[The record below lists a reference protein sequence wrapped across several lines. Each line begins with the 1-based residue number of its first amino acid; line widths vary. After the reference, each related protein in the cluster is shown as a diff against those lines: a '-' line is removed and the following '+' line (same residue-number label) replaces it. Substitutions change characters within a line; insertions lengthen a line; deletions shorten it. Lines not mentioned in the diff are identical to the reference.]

1 MKNLGVNILNTNQ
14 THRTASIANFPYGCR
29 TGRICDKSN
38 IIKFLIKA
46 ISSYGIF
53 SLMVLTM
60 ASAAFT
66 TAAARAVQVRYA
78 FTIED

>member
-1 MKNLGVNILNTNQ
+1 MN
-14 THRTASIANFPYGCR
+14 
-29 TGRICDKSN
+29 
-38 IIKFLIKA
+38 A
-46 ISSYGIF
+46 ISPYGIF

-78 FTIED
+78 FKIEDQHTFVA